1 MDCIVRPSCWA
12 FDCFQNTSLEMLSQ
26 EWEGYWGAPVAHLQP
41 NIRFTFISPTTGQNS
56 IKVLNNTV
64 WVSLTSEHVVL
75 VLIMHAMFFFW
86 RGKNYNGG
94 VILTP
99 DPTHPFCYQ
108 IFDKFD
114 KDLRALT
121 KNLIDSGL
129 FHIACIDNR
138 HPLSCE
144 GANLNQKK
152 QDGQSSSG
160 WRPLISFQPPRLV
173 IIWQTEKAHFGML
186 WSSSVLPDKI
196 QLNLPKKLIQKQ
208 FVCPSAVTTNS
219 SDLVVDGSPK
229 NQRNTQDRYAGLESL
244 VKKGVRGAVSA
255 RG

>member
-1 MDCIVRPSCWA
+1 MVESSWHQIPPTHSV
-12 FDCFQNTSLEMLSQ
+12 
-26 EWEGYWGAPVAHLQP
+26 
-41 NIRFTFISPTTGQNS
+41 IRF
-56 IKVLNNTV
+56 
-64 WVSLTSEHVVL
+64 LT
-75 VLIMHAMFFFW
+75 
-86 RGKNYNGG
+86 N
-94 VILTP
+94 
-99 DPTHPFCYQ
+99 
-108 IFDKFD
+108 
-114 KDLRALT
+114 LT
-121 KNLIDSGL
+121 KIWEPWQRIWSTVAFSTSPALITDTL
-129 FHIACIDNR
+129 CRAREQIWTK
-138 HPLSCE
+138 
-144 GANLNQKK
+144 KK

-186 WSSSVLPDKI
+186 WSSSVLPGKI

-208 FVCPSAVTTNS
+208 FVCPSAVATNS